1 MAKTSDPHS
10 CWSRNAT
17 FISSH
22 PPLPFPL
29 PALSS
34 LLEKDKELEDDKVT
48 AADTYTGLRQEFWF
62 TGIQEIG
69 PRATLWPP
77 HLGELLIL

>member
-1 MAKTSDPHS
+1 MAKTPLV
-10 CWSRNAT
+10 AGQGVLL
-17 FISSH
+17 SSLLH

-34 LLEKDKELEDDKVT
+34 LLEKVRELEGDKVT
-48 AADTYTGLRQEFWF
+48 AADTNTGLSQEFWL
-62 TGIQEIG
+62 TGIQEID